1 MMARLRGRRTE
12 VLLAIVA
19 VALIVLAG
27 RGFVQERSSRLTA
40 QDAEAQRIELEDEAA
55 LYDLDRLIEERDR
68 LARGDGSSALPSY
81 ADAEFQISEIGRLI
95 RQSNLD
101 LGPFF
106 RNELSTVVTNDDI
119 GLASEVPEPRTYPAI
134 ELTLQLNGDVRG
146 LLDLAEL
153 LLTDVSGAT
162 FHDLVVEQDPVART
176 ASLSVRVL
184 FFHQPTQAS

>member
-1 MMARLRGRRTE
+1 MARLRGRRTE

-27 RGFVQERSSRLTA
+27 RGFAQERSSRVAA
-40 QDAEAQRIELEDEAA
+40 QDAEAQRMELEDEAA

-81 ADAEFQISEIGRLI
+81 ADAESEISEIAGLI

-119 GLASEVPEPRTYPAI
+119 GLASEVPAPRTYSAI

-162 FHDLVVEQDPVART
+162 FHDLVIEQDPVART

-184 FFHQPTQAS
+184 FFHQPTQAL

>member
-1 MMARLRGRRTE
+1 MARLRGRRTE

-27 RGFVQERSSRLTA
+27 RGFAQERSSRVAA

-81 ADAEFQISEIGRLI
+81 ADAESEISEIAGLI

-119 GLASEVPEPRTYPAI
+119 GLASEVPAPRTYSAI

-162 FHDLVVEQDPVART
+162 FHDLVIEQDPVART

-184 FFHQPTQAS
+184 FFHQPTQAL